1 MEDNSLLTGYE
12 ILKKSVTTMQGIG
25 LAGYVVGIG
34 LYIKIREWSEEQ
46 WERTNLGKNLTN
58 LLSYTPYLPAA
69 F

>member
-1 MEDNSLLTGYE
+1 
-12 ILKKSVTTMQGIG
+12 MQGIG
-25 LAGYVVGIG
+25 LAGYVLGIG